1 MDLGFEATLE
11 KFVIHIKSVHYSIL
25 FVIVDRQGKFA
36 FTRIQKCWEKNIIS
50 IYSSVIFSKPQ

>member
-36 FTRIQKCWEKNIIS
+36 FTRIRKFSGQYLAAIS
-50 IYSSVIFSKPQ
+50 VECY